1 MKFGNTNILIIFV
14 KLTNGMQEMKRHI
27 FCACTL
33 AVILK
38 TTPNRQKVKKNQ
50 DLYNK

>member
-1 MKFGNTNILIIFV
+1 MAQNIWRMKFGNTNILIIFV

-33 AVILK
+33 CVMLK
-38 TTPNRQKVKKNQ
+38 DEQDGIKKS
-50 DLYNK
+50 